1 MKFYVFYS
9 NQCTHSMK
17 LVQLIQNEKLLDE
30 CNLILLETTLDKI
43 PDFIKS
49 VPTIVAPNLS
59 KPLVGIETIEWIK
72 NKKYFNQ
79 ITNNI
84 QNNNVIQPNIK
95 SALEGLEFNKLESTS
110 ISDHYTNINDT
121 PFDKVMLDFNKIS
134 ENAPI
139 THNLTHTIISD
150 KIISDTK
157 IISDAKIISDTKI
170 ISNNRLKELILF
182 RKNQINSFI

>member
-9 NQCTHSMK
+9 NQCKYSIK
-17 LVQLIQNEKLLDE
+17 LLELIKCENLLDE
-30 CNLILLETTLDKI
+30 CNLIQFETNQDKI
-43 PDFIKS
+43 PSYIKS
-49 VPTIVAPNLS
+49 VPTIIAPNLL

-84 QNNNVIQPNIK
+84 KKNNVISPDIR

-121 PFDKVMLDFNKIS
+121 QIDKVMLNYDKILQ
-134 ENAPI
+134 NTPI
-139 THNLTHTIISD
+139 INNISND
-150 KIISDTK
+150 KIIDTK
-157 IISDAKIISDTKI
+157 I
-170 ISNNRLKELILF
+170 SNNKLKELILF
-182 RKNQINSFI
+182 RKNQIKN